1 MSSFGY
7 RKELHKYEDVD
18 EDELLATLTNE
29 ELQEL
34 EREMADI
41 DPDENTP
48 IGLRQRD
55 QTAKQPTGTFC
66 REALL
71 ETERSWG
78 GRYARAQPHFPF
90 HDGTQENMDESQTDK
105 SEEECLSE
113 SDTEVSLRTR
123 SLLNNQEEKPQ
134 NKRHG
139 NLKEVKNYNQ
149 MLIKSSQPDCR
160 NMGNNG
166 NCRGKLSRT
175 RRDVRQVDSNLNV
188 IPEGASRN
196 STDIDGI
203 LEKIL
208 KNDESVCEVNL
219 NNMDNISQ
227 QMLISFAEALTS
239 NMHVRVFS
247 LANTHADDQVAFA
260 LANTIKKN
268 YRITILNIESN
279 FISGRG
285 ILALLRSLQQN
296 TSLVELRFHN
306 QRHICGGQVEMEMVN
321 LLRENTTLLKLGYQF
336 DLPGPRM
343 SATSILT
350 RNQDRQ
356 RQTRLQLRR
365 QSEKT
370 EETMDQTSHT
380 IKNGTSNPQNIPDK
394 RSVTASQEQECNSL
408 PKPKPQLAHVQKEK
422 NVPTRTIAEIVKS
435 QEITTDNQGK
445 NKQIT
450 KIWNQTKEK
459 ESGDFYKDVKHA
471 LKPPPRKQEDRNGQ
485 RSVHGDLM
493 AAIRSSRM
501 TTLTKEKEQGIIGEN
516 ATYVVSP
523 CSDLRFDICAKQN
536 NRSTSA

>member
-18 EDELLATLTNE
+18 EDELLASLTSE

-71 ETERSWG
+71 KHWQNNTHKLLETERSE
-78 GRYARAQPHFPF
+78 YVHQ
-90 HDGTQENMDESQTDK
+90 QETMDESQTDK
-105 SEEECLSE
+105 NEEECLSE
-113 SDTEVSLRTR
+113 SDTEASQGTQSLV
-123 SLLNNQEEKPQ
+123 NNQEEKPQ

-139 NLKEVKNYNQ
+139 KLKEVKNYNQ
-149 MLIKSSQPDCR
+149 TFIKSSQPDFR
-160 NMGNNG
+160 NMVSKG
-166 NCRGKLSRT
+166 NCRGKLSRI
-175 RRDVRQVDSNLNV
+175 RSDVRQVDSNLNV

-219 NNMDNISQ
+219 NNIDNISQ

-268 YRITILNIESN
+268 YSITSLNIESN

-306 QRHICGGQVEMEMVN
+306 QRHICGGQVEMEMVS

-370 EETMDQTSHT
+370 EETMDQTSHS
-380 IKNGTSNPQNIPDK
+380 IKNGTSHPQNTPDK
-394 RSVTASQEQECNSL
+394 RSVTASQGQERNSL

-422 NVPTRTIAEIVKS
+422 NVPTRTIAEI
-435 QEITTDNQGK
+435 
-445 NKQIT
+445 
-450 KIWNQTKEK
+450 
-459 ESGDFYKDVKHA
+459 
-471 LKPPPRKQEDRNGQ
+471 
-485 RSVHGDLM
+485 
-493 AAIRSSRM
+493 
-501 TTLTKEKEQGIIGEN
+501 EKEQGIIGEN
-516 ATYVVSP
+516 AMNVVSH

-536 NRSTSA
+536 NRSITA

>member
-55 QTAKQPTGTFC
+55 QTAKHPTRTFC
-66 REALL
+66 REALQNDTHKLL
-71 ETERSWG
+71 ETERVTDSSIRGVDGIFLIRSRG

-113 SDTEVSLRTR
+113 SDTEASLRTQ
-123 SLLNNQEEKPQ
+123 SLLHNQEEKQ

-139 NLKEVKNYNQ
+139 NLKEMKNYNQ
-149 MLIKSSQPDCR
+149 MFIKPSQPDCR
-160 NMGNNG
+160 NMGSNG

-175 RRDVRQVDSNLNV
+175 RRDVRHVDSNLNV

-203 LEKIL
+203 LDKIL

-219 NNMDNISQ
+219 NNIDNISQ

-268 YRITILNIESN
+268 CTITSLNIESN

-306 QRHICGGQVEMEMVN
+306 QRHICGGQVEMEMVS

-370 EETMDQTSHT
+370 EETMDQTSHS
-380 IKNGTSNPQNIPDK
+380 IKNGTSNPQNIPDN
-394 RSVTASQEQECNSL
+394 RSVTASQGQERNSL
-408 PKPKPQLAHVQKEK
+408 PKPQLAHAQKV

-445 NKQIT
+445 NKQNT

-471 LKPPPRKQEDRNGQ
+471 LKPPPRKKQEDRNGQ

-493 AAIRSSRM
+493 AAIRSSHM
-501 TTLTKEKEQGIIGEN
+501 TALTKVKVLHHQ
-516 ATYVVSP
+516 
-523 CSDLRFDICAKQN
+523 CS
-536 NRSTSA
+536 

>member
-66 REALL
+66 REALQNDPHKLL
-71 ETERSWG
+71 EMERSE
-78 GRYARAQPHFPF
+78 YVHQ
-90 HDGTQENMDESQTDK
+90 QENMDESQTDK

-113 SDTEVSLRTR
+113 SDTEVSLRTW
-123 SLLNNQEEKPQ
+123 SLLNHQEEKKQ

-139 NLKEVKNYNQ
+139 NLQEVKNYNQ

-219 NNMDNISQ
+219 NNIDNISQ

-268 YRITILNIESN
+268 YSITILNIESN

-435 QEITTDNQGK
+435 QEITTDNQSK
-445 NKQIT
+445 NKQST

-501 TTLTKEKEQGIIGEN
+501 TTLTKVKVLHHQ
-516 ATYVVSP
+516 
-523 CSDLRFDICAKQN
+523 CS
-536 NRSTSA
+536 

>member
-71 ETERSWG
+71 KHWQNDTHKLLETERSE
-78 GRYARAQPHFPF
+78 YVHQ
-90 HDGTQENMDESQTDK
+90 QENMDESQTDK

-113 SDTEVSLRTR
+113 SDTEASPGTQ
-123 SLLNNQEEKPQ
+123 SLLNNQEEEEPQ

-139 NLKEVKNYNQ
+139 NLKKVKNCNQ
-149 MLIKSSQPDCR
+149 MFIKSSQPDCR
-160 NMGNNG
+160 NTGSNG
-166 NCRGKLSRT
+166 NCRGKLGRT
-175 RRDVRQVDSNLNV
+175 RRDIRQVDSNFNV
-188 IPEGASRN
+188 IPEGASKN
-196 STDIDGI
+196 STDTDGI

-208 KNDESVCEVNL
+208 KNDESVSEVNL
-219 NNMDNISQ
+219 NNIDNISQ

-239 NMHVRVFS
+239 NTHVRVFS

-268 YRITILNIESN
+268 YYITSLNIESN

-370 EETMDQTSHT
+370 EETIDQTSHT
-380 IKNGTSNPQNIPDK
+380 IKNGTSNPQNTPDK
-394 RSVTASQEQECNSL
+394 RLVTSSQGQERNSL

-422 NVPTRTIAEIVKS
+422 NVPSRKIAEIVKS
-435 QEITTDNQGK
+435 QEEITADNQGQ
-445 NKQIT
+445 NKQNT
-450 KIWNQTKEK
+450 KMWNQTKER
-459 ESGDFYKDVKHA
+459 ESGDLYKDVKHA
-471 LKPPPRKQEDRNGQ
+471 LKPPSRKNQEDRNGQ

-501 TTLTKEKEQGIIGEN
+501 TTLTKVKVLHQ
-516 ATYVVSP
+516 
-523 CSDLRFDICAKQN
+523 CS
-536 NRSTSA
+536 